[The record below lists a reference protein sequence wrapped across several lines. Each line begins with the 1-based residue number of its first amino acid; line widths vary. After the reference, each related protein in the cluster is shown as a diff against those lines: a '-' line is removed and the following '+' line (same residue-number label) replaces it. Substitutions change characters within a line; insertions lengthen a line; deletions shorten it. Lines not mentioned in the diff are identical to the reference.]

1 MKFIFY
7 PAQLPE
13 DVELLKTINKAASA
27 LYKKL
32 KALNRDSIDISD
44 YNQKYVDNHVRV
56 LERTL
61 QKYAY
66 VLAWSLASS
75 IPQDCT
81 FIDYGGGSGI
91 LSLLAKECGVGTV
104 IYSDIY
110 PVSCRDAKIIG
121 RSLQSEADYYV
132 QGALGDVISFL
143 RDHSLSCDTIASY
156 DVIEHIYDIEGF
168 FTQISE
174 VPGVVTVVMS
184 SGANKHHPLIRRH
197 IMKKQREVE
206 YTDREDVWGH
216 KKRDCTRA
224 YLTVR
229 KEIISSHEGLTEK
242 EVEQLARVTRG
253 MIESDIHHCV
263 TTYVET
269 GELPEGL
276 DHPTNTC
283 DPYTGNWAEHL
294 MDPYHLKDILS
305 EGGFKA
311 EVLPGYY
318 GHYNNRVK
326 KITGNLLNVGIYML
340 GKYSMSAA
348 PFFTIYG
355 KRQ

>member
-7 PAQLPE
+7 PAQLPA
-13 DVELLKTINKAASA
+13 DLELLRAINEGAST
-27 LYKKL
+27 LYEKL
-32 KALNRDSIDISD
+32 KVLDRDSLDISD
-44 YNQKYVDNHVRV
+44 YTRKYVDNHVRT

-75 IPQDCT
+75 ISQNCT
-81 FIDYGGGSGI
+81 FVDYGGGSGI
-91 LSLLAKECGVGTV
+91 LSLLARECGVGTV

-110 PVSCRDAKIIG
+110 AVSCRDAKVIG
-121 RSLQSEADYYV
+121 ASLQSEADYYV
-132 QGALGDVISFL
+132 QGNLDDLISFL
-143 RDHSLSCDTIASY
+143 RDHSLSCDIIASY

-174 VPGVVTVVMS
+174 VPGVMTVVMS
-184 SGANKHHPLIRRH
+184 SGANKYHPLIRRH

-206 YTDREDVWGH
+206 YTDREAVWGH
-216 KKRDCTRA
+216 KERDCTKA
-224 YLTVR
+224 YYNVR
-229 KEIISSHEGLTEK
+229 KEIISRHKGFTEK

-253 MIESDIHHCV
+253 MIKPDINECV
-263 TTYVET
+263 TTYVKT
-269 GELPEGL
+269 GELPDEL

-294 MDPYHLKDILS
+294 INPYHLKDILS
-305 EGGFKA
+305 QGGFTT

-318 GHYNNRVK
+318 GHYRNRFK
-326 KITGNLLNVGIYML
+326 RITGRILNVGIYIL
-340 GKYSMSAA
+340 GRYSMNAA

-355 KRQ
+355 RRK